1 MPSAI
6 RSLAALAVFTI
17 VGPTSAAVLF
27 SDNFNTAGAGP
38 SGVNFG
44 GSVGFVA
51 SFNAT
56 SALAADQSGTAA
68 TKDYKVSVGGGW
80 DGAFQRGNGGNL
92 HMYAGAGNAG
102 STNMRASLNYNITA
116 AANTLSSALEIQFNM
131 GVINQLGADG
141 WTSFTLAST
150 QNPFVNEAAVGFGS
164 LFRVSGVTQQFDGAT
179 GIGSTATFT
188 NGDLITFV
196 ISDATGSGSAFNS
209 DGATDIVKMYVGTTL
224 TNTWTNLDLTGADKY
239 ISFHAN
245 STVANIDNLT
255 ITATNPAYPFAAW
268 MSTNYPDIVYPDNQP
283 GADPD
288 NDGTTNLME
297 YVLQGDPSASTT
309 GTLPTLDA
317 SGANSVFT
325 YLRRSATSG
334 TTQTFQYGTDLI
346 GWTPVAI
353 PGGEGVVV
361 TPNTPSAGIDT
372 VTITLPASTGPQ
384 VFGRL
389 KVSIP
394 DFDLL
399 LEPFWEST
407 TMVEE
412 PLLFAEQVV
421 GQPPTATLLF
431 PPENIIEVKSANG
444 EFTYQDGIDYTVNR
458 LTGLI
463 TLLPGTAIPSKSY
476 GEIYPPANSALPNK
490 IGHKR
495 GDETT
500 FLIFSEGRYF
510 HDLQVS
516 VTYTHGAN
524 AWNGSIPMPAG
535 SNLPKLMAKLQ
546 AKAPVTICQS
556 GDSISF
562 GANASG
568 MINAPPFLPSYGEL
582 VALGLEKKF
591 GSKIN
596 LRNFAVGGWQ
606 SQNGVADAGAVAAEK
621 PDLVIIAYGM
631 NDAFGVSTATYIAN
645 INAIMNKIR
654 ETSPDAEFILVA
666 SMLPNAEWH
675 ALNMESFSTYRDAL
689 AAACGTGVVMADM
702 TSVWEE
708 LLTRKSY
715 LDITGNGV
723 NHPNDFGHR
732 LYGQVIL
739 KLISN
744 ES

>member
-17 VGPTSAAVLF
+17 AGPASAAALLLK
-27 SDNFNTAGAGP
+27 DNFNTAAIGP
-38 SGVNFG
+38 
-44 GSVGFVA
+44 A
-51 SFNAT
+51 AFNAAG
-56 SALAADQSGTAA
+56 ALAADQSGTAA
-68 TKDYKVSVGGGW
+68 TKDYNVSVGGGW

-102 STNMRASLNYNITA
+102 STNMRASLNYNIAA
-116 AANTLSSALEIQFNM
+116 AANTLCSALEIQFNM

-141 WTSFTLAST
+141 WTSFTLASI
-150 QNPFVNEAAVGFGS
+150 QNPFVNEAAVGFGC

-188 NGDLITFV
+188 NGDLITLV
-196 ISDATGSGSAFNS
+196 ISDASGSGSAFNS
-209 DGATDIVKMYVGTTL
+209 DGATDVVKMYVGTTL
-224 TNTWTNLDLTGADKY
+224 TNTWTNLDLTAADKY

-255 ITATNPAYPFAAW
+255 ITATTPAYPFAAW
-268 MSTNYPDIVYPDNQP
+268 MSINYPDIVSPDNQP

-288 NDGTTNLME
+288 HDGTKNLME
-297 YVLQGDPSASTT
+297 YVLLGDPSVSSTT
-309 GTLPTLDA
+309 GILPTLDA

-325 YLRRSATSG
+325 YYRRSATTG

-353 PGGEGVVV
+353 PGGDGVVV
-361 TPNTPSAGIDT
+361 TPNTPSAGIDE
-372 VTITLPASTGPQ
+372 VKITLPASTSPQ
-384 VFGRL
+384 IFGRL

-394 DFDLL
+394 DFDQL

-412 PLLFAEQVV
+412 PLFFAERVV

-444 EFTYQDGIDYTVNR
+444 QFTYQEGIDYTVNK
-458 LTGLI
+458 LTGVFA
-463 TLLPGTAIPSKSY
+463 LLPGTAIPSKSY
-476 GEIYPPANSALPNK
+476 GEVYPPSSSSLPNK

-495 GDETT
+495 GDENT

-510 HDLQVS
+510 HDLQVA

-524 AWNGSIPMPAG
+524 AWNGIIPRQAG
-535 SNLPKLMAKLQ
+535 SDLPKLMAKLQ

-568 MINAPPFLPSYGEL
+568 MIKAPPFLPSYGEL

-591 GSKIN
+591 GLKIN

-606 SQNGVADAGAVAAEK
+606 SQNGVADAEAVAAEK

-645 INAIMNKIR
+645 INAIMNKVL

-675 ALNMESFSTYRDAL
+675 ALNMGSFATYRDAL
-689 AAACGTGVVMADM
+689 AAACGTGVVLADM

-708 LLTRKSY
+708 LLKRKSF

-739 KLISN
+739 QLISN
-744 ES
+744 EN